1 MNHVPTSIGRYEVE
15 RLLGEGG
22 MGVLYLARD
31 PVLDR
36 HVALKLLRVNGED
49 LRRRFMRE
57 AQSAGRLQHPNIVTV
72 YDVGDHDGQLY
83 IAMEYIDGDTLATLI
98 RDDAPFSAI
107 RKLDIIDEV
116 AEGLGFAHQRGIIH
130 RDIKPANLMMS
141 RGGLVKVLDFGIA
154 RVATHRDS
162 GEIDAPTLIG
172 TPAYMA
178 PEQLEGAD
186 VDARSDIY
194 AVGLVM
200 YEFFSGRRAFS
211 GATTADVLQ
220 KVLDAQPIPIG
231 DLIPDIDP
239 DLCKVIGRAMAR
251 QPTDR
256 YPDLQAMRKDLA
268 RARRRAMQASGD
280 DATIVVGL
288 PVTRPMGQAPPPP
301 DAVRATVVPP
311 PTPPPATPA
320 QAVALPPTAAD
331 RGLAHLAAQRPS
343 VPRSPAPS
351 SEETI
356 YAPVAAR
363 APATAPQAAPIPA
376 PVSHAATGPVPEP
389 IASVP
394 PPPLPSPGFV
404 PTSAGS
410 EARTATPPDEGP
422 VPVPLPAVPSSGMFP
437 LLTAGRATVDAP
449 VVPTA
454 RERTAAGPVAGSGAE
469 TDAKPAS
476 PPRMAVAAAPP
487 PVAAPGVVQ
496 GSPVPGPPTTRRG
509 IPAAIIVGGLVA
521 MLAICF
527 IAAFLAVR
535 SFGLLRGTPI
545 SGLLTRTVEPKVTNP
560 PHDDA
565 PATTTPPATES
576 TPVTATAA
584 TTPGTTEVA
593 VAPPVEPPV
602 APPVVATESPRP
614 TVQEPPA
621 VVQPPVTRPTTPPP
635 GRVPPPRQA
644 PPARQTTNTRQV
656 PTVPTRPV
664 TTESREVA
672 PPPVVAEP
680 PPRQVERREPDP
692 PAVVAPTDEGIA
704 LVRAYVAA
712 RNTAHASGIRRVW
725 PGVDDNHLR
734 RITSAFSAPL
744 TLGGCEIEA
753 RDAAH
758 ASATCRL
765 TQPGTTGTYAAGQD
779 LTIRRTFVFD
789 LLRQGRTWV
798 IAGLRE

>member
-57 AQSAGRLQHPNIVTV
+57 AQSAARLQHPNIVTV

-256 YPDLQAMRKDLA
+256 YADLQAMRKDLA

-288 PVTRPMGQAPPPP
+288 PVTGPHGAGAAAARMPCGPRSCRRPRRRRRHPRRRSRCRRP
-301 DAVRATVVPP
+301 
-311 PTPPPATPA
+311 
-320 QAVALPPTAAD
+320 PPTAAW
-331 RGLAHLAAQRPS
+331 RTSPRSARPS
-343 VPRSPAPS
+343 PGHRRHRPRRPS
-351 SEETI
+351 THPLPRELRRLLRRL
-356 YAPVAAR
+356 PDPGAR
-363 APATAPQAAPIPA
+363 E
-376 PVSHAATGPVPEP
+376 SRRDGPGPEP
-389 IASVP
+389 IAPVP

-437 LLTAGRATVDAP
+437 LPTAGRATVDAP
-449 VVPTA
+449 VVPLPVSA
-454 RERTAAGPVAGSGAE
+454 PRPGRSLAPGPRP
-469 TDAKPAS
+469 TRS
-476 PPRMAVAAAPP
+476 PPRRHAW
-487 PVAAPGVVQ
+487 Q
-496 GSPVPGPPTTRRG
+496 WRR
-509 IPAAIIVGGLVA
+509 LHR
-521 MLAICF
+521 L
-527 IAAFLAVR
+527 
-535 SFGLLRGTPI
+535 
-545 SGLLTRTVEPKVTNP
+545 
-560 PHDDA
+560 
-565 PATTTPPATES
+565 
-576 TPVTATAA
+576 
-584 TTPGTTEVA
+584 
-593 VAPPVEPPV
+593 
-602 APPVVATESPRP
+602 SPRP
-614 TVQEPPA
+614 ASSRAALFRAHRRRDGASRRRSSSAASWRCWRSVSS
-621 VVQPPVTRPTTPPP
+621 
-635 GRVPPPRQA
+635 PR
-644 PPARQTTNTRQV
+644 
-656 PTVPTRPV
+656 
-664 TTESREVA
+664 SS
-672 PPPVVAEP
+672 
-680 PPRQVERREPDP
+680 
-692 PAVVAPTDEGIA
+692 
-704 LVRAYVAA
+704 L
-712 RNTAHASGIRRVW
+712 
-725 PGVDDNHLR
+725 
-734 RITSAFSAPL
+734 SAP
-744 TLGGCEIEA
+744 
-753 RDAAH
+753 
-758 ASATCRL
+758 SACSGEHPSL
-765 TQPGTTGTYAAGQD
+765 ACSPEPSS
-779 LTIRRTFVFD
+779 RR
-789 LLRQGRTWV
+789 
-798 IAGLRE
+798 